1 MQLSTVSTAKMAD
14 QRQPGWLSYVMFG
27 LVLAA
32 LFAMIP
38 SLGFAQA
45 AAEAPKLDT
54 GDTAWML
61 TSTALVLLMT
71 IPGLAL
77 FYGGM
82 VRKQNVLTIMMQ
94 SFAITCLI
102 SILWMVVGYSLVF
115 SEGNAIIGGF
125 GNLFLAN
132 VAIDSVNDLA
142 KTIPET
148 VFVTF
153 QMTFAIITPALITG
167 AFADRM
173 KFSALLWFMGLWV
186 IFVYA
191 PVAHMVWGGG
201 LMGEMGVLDFAGGT
215 VVHINAGVAGLVAC
229 LVLGKRHGYGKV
241 AHAPHNLTLSIIGA
255 SLLWVGW
262 FGFNAGSAAGATAN
276 AGMAMLVT
284 QIATAAAALA
294 WMFAEWLA
302 RGKPSVLGVVSGAV
316 AGLVAITP
324 AAGFVDPM
332 GALIIGIVA
341 GIVCFVAS
349 TTVKNALG
357 YDDSLDVW
365 GVHGVGGIV
374 GAVLTGVFAKAAI
387 AGKDAPLGL
396 IDGNAGQVLTQ
407 IYGVLITIVFTAIVS
422 LIILKI
428 IDWTIGLRVDEATER
443 DGLDLNLHGE
453 TVQ

>member
-1 MQLSTVSTAKMAD
+1 MPRLTVSAIPAVSRTYGS
-14 QRQPGWLSYVMFG
+14 QLGWLM
-27 LVLAA
+27 LALAA
-32 LFAMIP
+32 MLALTPFHAFA
-38 SLGFAQA
+38 AD
-45 AAEAPKLDT
+45 EAPKLDT

-61 TSTALVLLMT
+61 TSTALVLMMT
-71 IPGLAL
+71 VPGVAL

-82 VRKQNVLTIMMQ
+82 VRKMNVLTIMMQ
-94 SFAITCLI
+94 SFAITCLV
-102 SILWMVVGYSLVF
+102 SVLWMIIGYSLAF
-115 SEGNAIIGGF
+115 SEGNAFIGGF
-125 GNLFLAN
+125 GNLFLSG
-132 VAIDSVNDLA
+132 VALDSVNDLA

-173 KFSALLWFMGLWV
+173 KFSAMMWFMALWL

-191 PVAHMVWGGG
+191 PIAHMVWGGG

-215 VVHINAGVAGLVAC
+215 VVHINAGVAGLVAAI
-229 LVLGKRHGYGKV
+229 VLGKRMGHGKS

-255 SLLWVGW
+255 ALLWVGW
-262 FGFNAGSAAGATAN
+262 FGFNAGSAVGASAN

-284 QIATAAAALA
+284 QIAAAVAALA
-294 WMFAEWLA
+294 WMFAEWIT
-302 RGKPSVLGVVSGAV
+302 RGKPSVLGIVSGAV

-324 AAGFVDPM
+324 ASGFVDPM
-332 GALIIGIVA
+332 GSLIIGIVA
-341 GIVCFVAS
+341 GVICFIAS
-349 TTVKNALG
+349 TSVKNALG

-374 GAVLTGVFAKAAI
+374 GAILTGVFAKAAI

-396 IDGNAGQVLTQ
+396 LDGNGGQVLTQ
-407 IYGVLITIVFTAIVS
+407 IYGVVITLVFTAIVT
-422 LIILKI
+422 LILLKI

-443 DGLDLNLHGE
+443 DGLDINLHGE